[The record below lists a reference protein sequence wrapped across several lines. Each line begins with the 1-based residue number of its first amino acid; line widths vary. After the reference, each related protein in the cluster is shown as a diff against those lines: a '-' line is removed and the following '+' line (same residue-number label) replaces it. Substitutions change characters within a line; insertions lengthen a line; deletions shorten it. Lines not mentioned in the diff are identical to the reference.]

1 MAIVLTAQWYNQLI
15 DKMIFRRFVFT
26 LFIVFIIDPCNSKCK
41 MVSSMK
47 HGTLFLSKGEK
58 PNSKCIRNLI
68 FKSKE
73 TGKSFCL
80 DKKRR
85 KNDKLTCEGCFCGQ
99 ENKPQ
104 LKNKVE
110 EVGEVGVI
118 GGSMVGENQ
127 YPWYAMILANAGL
140 YMKKCKET

>member
-1 MAIVLTAQWYNQLI
+1 M
-15 DKMIFRRFVFT
+15 
-26 LFIVFIIDPCNSKCK
+26 DPCYSKCK
-41 MVSSMK
+41 MVSSTK
-47 HGTLFLSKGEK
+47 HGTLFLTRGEK
-58 PNSKCIRNLI
+58 QNSKCINNLI

-85 KNDKLTCEGCFCGQ
+85 KNDKLTCKGCFCGQ

-104 LKNKVE
+104 SKIKEVE
-110 EVGEVGVI
+110 KGEVGVI

-127 YPWYAMILANAGL
+127 YPWYAMVLAKTGL
-140 YMKKCKET
+140 FGKECKET